1 MYLDV
6 GSVERAIK
14 AVEFFDRHIKRV
26 VAEIEYVAIYNQVCS
41 RMEEHPGPCFDRIFS
56 EIHTEDI
63 ELAVEERL
71 AAAAASIREG
81 RVIGMMNAKHFEL
94 VEAFPARYHEDGLPN
109 LEASLMARQAVAVA
123 RWSEKADYCMT
134 DFIKDAT
141 KRMSPIGMI

>member
-1 MYLDV
+1 
-6 GSVERAIK
+6 
-14 AVEFFDRHIKRV
+14 
-26 VAEIEYVAIYNQVCS
+26 
-41 RMEEHPGPCFDRIFS
+41 
-56 EIHTEDI
+56 
-63 ELAVEERL
+63 
-71 AAAAASIREG
+71 
-81 RVIGMMNAKHFEL
+81 MNAKHFEL